1 MSNATSCGPT
11 SRRVIVVFVSG
22 SVADVAAYAVTVLI
36 TALFGVF
43 TASAKRYSE
52 AWWNRRN
59 SAAYPRPTADP
70 SALIPVLA
78 VKWDLEACGA
88 VCPVER
94 PALVAGH
101 SGLHVGVA
109 IEERVRFLG
118 GDARGDEDATGPVL
132 LAAGEQQAAR
142 LDLGLEEL
150 QVSRP
155 GLLDD
160 VGRLQVG
167 RRQHMDHLRDTS

>member
-43 TASAKRYSE
+43 TASARGYSE

-59 SAAYPRPTADP
+59 SAAYQEPTADP
-70 SALIPVLA
+70 SALIPVSA
-78 VKWDLEACGA
+78 VNWDLEAWA
-88 VCPVER
+88 AECPVER

-101 SGLHVGVA
+101 SGLQVGDT
-109 IEERVRFLG
+109 IEEFLRVLDR
-118 GDARGDEDATGPVL
+118 DVRGDEDATGPVL
-132 LAAGEQQAAR
+132 LAAGEQQVAR
-142 LDLGLEEL
+142 LALGLE
-150 QVSRP
+150 
-155 GLLDD
+155 
-160 VGRLQVG
+160 
-167 RRQHMDHLRDTS
+167 